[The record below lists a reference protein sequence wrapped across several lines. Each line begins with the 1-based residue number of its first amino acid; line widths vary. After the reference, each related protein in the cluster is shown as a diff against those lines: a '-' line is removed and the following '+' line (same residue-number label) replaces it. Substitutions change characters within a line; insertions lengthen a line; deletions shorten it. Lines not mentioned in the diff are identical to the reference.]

1 METDDI
7 LKEILT
13 ALRRLER
20 MSEEPPRSSSQ
31 QGHSPRATE
40 QFPKVELAIERAIA
54 GHARECAIIMKER
67 REERIAPLVEKILVL
82 ERQLLDMRKELGGK
96 INGVRE
102 DAAKTTTGSVS
113 SVAEK
118 AETAL
123 RILKGTDNE
132 AGLEEMVRDLGQW
145 VEMEEETRKEAKEKN
160 RFNIATVLTIVG
172 ILVAIGLGVANLF
185 LS

>member
-1 METDDI
+1 MATDDL

-13 ALRRLER
+13 GLKRLER
-20 MSEEPPRSSSQ
+20 MSEEPTRSSSQ
-31 QGHSPRATE
+31 HEQHLPRPTE

-54 GHARECAIIMKER
+54 GHAKECAVIMKER
-67 REERIAPLVEKILVL
+67 REERIAPLMEKIIVL

-102 DAAKTTTGSVS
+102 DAAKTATGSVS

-123 RILKGTDNE
+123 RILKGAENE
-132 AGLEEMVRDLGQW
+132 VGLEEMVRDLGQW
-145 VEMEEETRKEAKEKN
+145 IESEEDSRRTTAEKN
-160 RFNIATVLTIVG
+160 KFNIATILTIVG
-172 ILVAIGLGVANLF
+172 ILVAIGLGVANIL
-185 LS
+185 L